1 MKKILILLFATFFS
15 YSNLSVAADFKM
27 PKLPEFNLPNINGTI
42 GIGATTNLG
51 HAKGSETGNSTTNTH
66 VVKEGGVFV
75 DDSMTVFAELNLG
88 DRISLGVQYLAD
100 DLATPE
106 SENTKNG
113 SKNTLKATFSDIT
126 TMYARLNVI
135 GGFYI
140 KAGFVEGDI
149 ETLENVTTSS
159 QSGSTV
165 PDQDLKGDV
174 LGIGHVYEHDN
185 GLQLRTEL
193 MYADYDVFKVTDTS
207 GDIYDITTLES
218 LQASIMVA
226 KAF

>member
-1 MKKILILLFATFFS
+1 MKKILIALFATFFL
-15 YSNLSVAADFKM
+15 YSNANSADFKM
-27 PKLPEFNLPNINGTI
+27 PEFNLPDIDFNGTI
-42 GIGATTNLG
+42 GVGATSNLG

-75 DDSMTVFAELNLG
+75 DDSMTIFAEVNLG
-88 DRISLGVQYLAD
+88 DRFAIGVQYLTD

-106 SENTKNG
+106 AENEKNG
-113 SKNTLKATFSDIT
+113 STNTLKATFSDIT
-126 TMYARLNVI
+126 TLYARLNLI
-135 GGFYI
+135 GGFYV
-140 KAGFVEGDI
+140 KGGFVEGDI

-165 PDQDLKGDV
+165 PDQDLEGSV
-174 LGIGHVYEHDN
+174 MGIGHVYEHDN

-193 MYADYDVFKVTDTS
+193 LYADYDGFKVTDTS

-218 LQASIMVA
+218 LQASIMAA